1 MKLTRYHLP
10 TLKEAPKDAELASHA
25 NLVRGGFI
33 RQLAAGIY
41 DFLPL
46 GVRVLHKVERIVR
59 EELNKAGAI
68 EVYLPAVQPSELW
81 KESGR
86 WDYYGPE
93 LLRFKDRHGRE
104 FCYGPTHEE
113 VITDLVRR
121 DVRSYRELPL
131 NLYQI
136 QTKFRD
142 EIKPRAGLMRGREFI
157 MKDAYSF
164 DVDDESAK
172 ISYQAMYDAYGRIF
186 SRCGLDYRA
195 VEADTGNIGG
205 SMSHEFQVV
214 DETGEDY
221 VLRCDHC
228 DLTVNQEL
236 AALPANSVANE
247 GERAGNG
254 MEEVHTPSQ
263 RTVEEVASFLNVT
276 PQQIIKTLIYVADG
290 EPVAVLV
297 RGDHELEETK
307 LRRALKADV
316 VEMADD
322 ATVQKVTGAIVGFA
336 GPVGL
341 TIPVLADHSV
351 AGLVDVVVGANK
363 DYHHLKSVN
372 LDRDFKVSQFIDVRS
387 AQDGDLCPACGEGH
401 YRLFR
406 GIEVGHVFFLGTKY
420 SQAMGCS
427 YLDEN
432 GKDKPMVMGCYGI
445 GVTRIIS
452 AAIEQHHDEHGI
464 SWPVPLAPF
473 EVAVM
478 PLQMNDEDVVK
489 TAEGLYQGLLDAGV
503 DVVID
508 DRPVRPGFKF
518 NDADLVGYPYQV
530 ILGKKGLA
538 NGIVELKERHTG
550 EKQDIPLDDLVS
562 TLTAL
567 VEKGRVGLQ

>member
-1 MKLTRYHLP
+1 MRLTRYHLP

-25 NLVRGGFI
+25 NLIRGGFI

-59 EELNKAGAI
+59 EELNRAGAN
-68 EVYLPAVQPSELW
+68 EVFLPAVQPSELW

-164 DVDDESAK
+164 DVDDETAK
-172 ISYQAMYDAYGRIF
+172 VSYQAMYDAYGRIF
-186 SRCGLDYRA
+186 ARCGLDYRA

-205 SMSHEFQVV
+205 SMSHEFQVMA
-214 DETGEDY
+214 ETGEDY

-236 AALPANSVANE
+236 AALPKSSGGNDGQGS
-247 GERAGNG
+247 GEL
-254 MEEVHTPSQ
+254 MEEVHTPLQ
-263 RTVEEVASFLNVT
+263 RTVEEVAAFLKVSRE
-276 PQQIIKTLIYVADG
+276 QIIKTLIYVADG

-307 LRRALKADV
+307 LRRVLKAEV
-316 VEMADD
+316 LEMADD

-341 TIPVLADHSV
+341 KIPVLADHSV

-363 DYHHLKSVN
+363 DYHHFRSVN
-372 LDRDFKVSQFIDVRS
+372 PNRDFKVSQFVDVRS

-420 SQAMGCS
+420 SEAMGCS

-452 AAIEQHHDEHGI
+452 AAIEQHHDEYGI

-478 PLQMNDEDVVK
+478 PLQVKDEELVK
-489 TAEGLYQGLLDAGV
+489 AAEGIYQGLLDAGV
-503 DVVID
+503 DAVID

-538 NGIVELKERHTG
+538 NGIVELKDRHTG
-550 EKQDIPLDDLVS
+550 EKQDVPMDQLVAM
-562 TLTAL
+562 LTTL
-567 VEKGRVGLQ
+567 VEKGRTGLL

>member
-1 MKLTRYHLP
+1 
-10 TLKEAPKDAELASHA
+10 
-25 NLVRGGFI
+25 
-33 RQLAAGIY
+33 
-41 DFLPL
+41 
-46 GVRVLHKVERIVR
+46 
-59 EELNKAGAI
+59 
-68 EVYLPAVQPSELW
+68 
-81 KESGR
+81 
-86 WDYYGPE
+86 
-93 LLRFKDRHGRE
+93 
-104 FCYGPTHEE
+104 
-113 VITDLVRR
+113 
-121 DVRSYRELPL
+121 
-131 NLYQI
+131 
-136 QTKFRD
+136 
-142 EIKPRAGLMRGREFI
+142 
-157 MKDAYSF
+157 
-164 DVDDESAK
+164 
-172 ISYQAMYDAYGRIF
+172 
-186 SRCGLDYRA
+186 
-195 VEADTGNIGG
+195 
-205 SMSHEFQVV
+205 
-214 DETGEDY
+214 
-221 VLRCDHC
+221 
-228 DLTVNQEL
+228 
-236 AALPANSVANE
+236 
-247 GERAGNG
+247 
-254 MEEVHTPSQ
+254 
-263 RTVEEVASFLNVT
+263 VT
-276 PQQIIKTLIYVADG
+276 PQQIVKTLIYVADG

-297 RGDHELEETK
+297 RGDQELEETK

-341 TIPVLADHSV
+341 KIQVLADHSV

-372 LDRDFKVSQFIDVRS
+372 LDRDFNVSQFVDVRS

-420 SQAMGCS
+420 SEAMGCS

-452 AAIEQHHDEHGI
+452 AAIEQHHDENGI
-464 SWPVPLAPF
+464 AWPVPLAPF

-478 PLQMNDEDVVK
+478 PLQMKDEELVK
-489 TAEGLYQGLLDAGV
+489 AAEGLYQGLLDAGV

-567 VEKGRVGLQ
+567 VGKGRIGLQ